1 MRQPLSR
8 GTAAHLHRLA
18 AECDRVQRAVG
29 DLIAWSGARRGSAG
43 LAETTLRDLQG
54 LDRIGQLLRD
64 LADVQDALTRIE
76 APYDTDAG
84 EARALLSARLE
95 ETRRA
100 LGAAD
105 PRDRPP
111 APRGE
116 NSGDCEFL

>member
-8 GTAAHLHRLA
+8 GTAVHLHRLA
-18 AECDRVQRAVG
+18 AECDRIQRAVG

-54 LDRIGQLLRD
+54 LDRIGQLLRA
-64 LADVQDALTRIE
+64 LADVQGALNRVA
-76 APYDTDAG
+76 APYATAAG

-105 PRDRPP
+105 SRDRHP
-111 APRGE
+111 APRCE
-116 NSGDCEFL
+116 DSGDRELL